1 MDGGGRRG
9 ADVPGGG
16 CARAAFSQRL
26 IGFSGSAL
34 VFLKVSFHSGLIL
47 ISGLARPLI
56 PPATPGFRT
65 KYTPKVSEDA
75 AATGRR
81 ISPPGLR
88 MRMRAGPRSAR
99 AWVHLMHGTVVHGA
113 ESFL

>member
-1 MDGGGRRG
+1 MEQTYL
-9 ADVPGGG
+9 GG
-16 CARAAFSQRL
+16 CARGAFSQRL

-34 VFLKVSFHSGLIL
+34 MFLKVSFHSGLIL

-65 KYTPKVSEDA
+65 KYTPKVSEDGCHWPPHLAIGSAHAHARRA
-75 AATGRR
+75 AF
-81 ISPPGLR
+81 S
-88 MRMRAGPRSAR
+88 R
-99 AWVHLMHGTVVHGA
+99 AWVHLVHGTVVHGP